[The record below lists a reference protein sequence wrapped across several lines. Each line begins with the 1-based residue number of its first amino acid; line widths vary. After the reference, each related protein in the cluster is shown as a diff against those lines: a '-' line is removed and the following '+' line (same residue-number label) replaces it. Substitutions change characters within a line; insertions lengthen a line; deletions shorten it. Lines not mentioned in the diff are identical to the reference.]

1 MKPRKRAL
9 QKQRNGW
16 QQSSG
21 SRQSTPAN
29 NVIFTLLDEARQTS
43 SHDTSFWSQS
53 TQLRKKPVAFVSS
66 GSHDPLTSPQ
76 IEAEETED
84 SKKSAETPAAAD
96 EEPPQPDDVS
106 SSEEVIVF
114 KGRNHMKRKPQAPE
128 IAQTDPKTLQTPEAT
143 RIPEEVQTLQE
154 TQTPEETQAPEATH
168 ISEAAHNL
176 KATHTPEA
184 AHLSEP
190 TRITEATHIAEA
202 PQNLKATHVQEIT
215 LTSIQT
221 EIRAVERELSGEPR
235 QPRIQDNEA
244 SKGEVRDEDGE
255 DSDGLFWPKKKSNKS
270 RGRQKWGQDSEED
283 AILADY
289 IANMRDN
296 GEMMGETSEE
306 DSDSS
311 SSDDAGDHLS
321 APSGLKDEE
330 TVDIYSEAEYQP
342 QKSLFGEPGG
352 DLDKRESHS
361 ISRPSSQEK
370 LKGKAAAKGL
380 TGTFKHSFTEVEYL
394 EEQGDFDFMDWE
406 RPSVRRKKGK
416 ARRLLLGADIDS
428 DLEDRL
434 QAAYSNDRQTKAQRK
449 KEREELRATGML
461 GNRSQPDLL
470 AKYRTGI
477 TASEVVDEIK
487 TFLAGPHQ
495 TRV

>member
-21 SRQSTPAN
+21 SRHSTPAN

-43 SHDTSFWSQS
+43 SHDTSFWTQN

-76 IEAEETED
+76 VESEETED
-84 SKKSAETPAAAD
+84 SKQSTETPAAAN
-96 EEPPQPDDVS
+96 EEPPQPDNVS

-114 KGRNHMKRKPQAPE
+114 KGRKHMKRKPQAPK
-128 IAQTDPKTLQTPEAT
+128 IAQTAPKTLQTPEAT
-143 RIPEEVQTLQE
+143 RIPEEVQIPQE

-168 ISEAAHNL
+168 IAEAAHIPET
-176 KATHTPEA
+176 THTP
-184 AHLSEP
+184 
-190 TRITEATHIAEA
+190 EATHIAEA
-202 PQNLKATHVQEIT
+202 PHNLKATHVQEIT

-221 EIRAVERELSGEPR
+221 EIQAVERELSSEPR
-235 QPRIQDNEA
+235 GPHIQENEA
-244 SKGEVRDEDGE
+244 SKEEVRDEDGE

-289 IANMRDN
+289 IANMRQN
-296 GEMMGETSEE
+296 GEMMSETSEE

-330 TVDIYSEAEYQP
+330 NVDIYSEAEYQP
-342 QKSLFGEPGG
+342 QKSLFGEPGD
-352 DLDKRESHS
+352 DLNKRESHS

-370 LKGKAAAKGL
+370 LKGKAATKGL
-380 TGTFKHSFTEVEYL
+380 TDTIKHSFTEVDYL

-416 ARRLLLGADIDS
+416 ARRLLLGSDIDS

-434 QAAYSNDRQTKAQRK
+434 QATYSNDRQRKAQRK
-449 KEREELRATGML
+449 REREELRATGML

-477 TASEVVDEIK
+477 TANEAVDEIK